1 MPTNLLLLPL
11 LGGYWFLH
19 TLYYTRFRSQRLDG
33 YRLLLESAIA
43 GVVFSIA
50 ARCCVAIFARCASV
64 MTVWASISPRDVPF
78 LGTACGAFLLG
89 VGSPYVL
96 NWMCSKIG
104 NLSKFTQTEA
114 QFSAISRH
122 GNHMLRL
129 VHTAVRG
136 ERPVSLTLDNRK
148 FYVGIIVDA
157 PNLEAHDAFLS
168 LVPWFSG
175 CRDKDTLALIF
186 GVDYLRVY
194 ETQHLEMY
202 RFRVVVPIASIR
214 MISFFDPSVYPAFI
228 VEEEPNDESAEASSG
243 TGTLSSP

>member
-1 MPTNLLLLPL
+1 VPTNLLLLPL

-43 GVVFSIA
+43 GVFFSLV
-50 ARCCVAIFARCASV
+50 ARCCVAILARSASV
-64 MTVWASISPRDVPF
+64 IGAWNSLSPRDVPF

-89 VGSPYVL
+89 FGSPYLL
-96 NWMCSKIG
+96 NWACPRITT
-104 NLSKFTQTEA
+104 LSRFSQTEA
-114 QFSAISRH
+114 QFRAISRH

-129 VHTAVRG
+129 VHTAARE
-136 ERPVSLTLDNRK
+136 ERPVSVTLDNRK
-148 FYVGIIVDA
+148 CYVGIIVDA

-175 CRDKDTLALIF
+175 FRDKDTLGLVF

-194 ETQHLEMY
+194 DAQHLDPY
-202 RFRVVVPIASIR
+202 QFRVVVPISNIR
-214 MISFFDPSVYPAFI
+214 MISFFDPSVYPAFV
-228 VEEEPNDESAEASSG
+228 VEEESREPAGDALEPA
-243 TGTLSSP
+243 T